1 MKKIL
6 ILLFSILLLS
16 SPSVFADD
24 IQYCNLDTHVKF
36 RDGNWENLDPRKFTL
51 ITKDDWIQVI
61 NLTAEQD
68 WGNFI
73 ITKNTKEY
81 INAFFESYDANDSW
95 IKILAYNKVSGYTKL
110 ISVSPSGLTIHL
122 GLCL

>member
-1 MKKIL
+1 MKK
-6 ILLFSILLLS
+6 LLVLVFSIFFLS

-24 IQYCNLDTHVKF
+24 IYCDLDTHIKF

-51 ITKDDWIQVI
+51 IIKDDWIGVI

-68 WGNFI
+68 WGNFN

-81 INAFFESYDANDSW
+81 INAFLERYDANDSW

-110 ISVSPSGLTIHL
+110 ISVSPSGFTIHF